1 MAPARAARSPEAR
14 TKGSAPNGQHQYTG
28 PTREAIDDEVLR
40 TILRESLYR
49 YRRELMDYDERDFL
63 WDRIVRLRKQLKLA

>member
-1 MAPARAARSPEAR
+1 MASTSIPA
-14 TKGSAPNGQHQYTG
+14 